1 MLACAAV
8 IVGGLSIQCTA
19 HMCDKEQA
27 KGLQVDTGD
36 G

>member
-1 MLACAAV
+1 MLACAV
-8 IVGGLSIQCTA
+8 NVGGLSIQCTA

-27 KGLQVDTGD
+27 KGLQIDTGD